1 MPSLPLARVVLPL
14 LAIFWLLVALAA
26 FSGLAG

>member
-1 MPSLPLARVVLPL
+1 MQLPLARVVLPL
-14 LAIFWLLVALAA
+14 IAVFWLLVALAA

>member
-1 MPSLPLARVVLPL
+1 MPLPLARVVLPL

-26 FSGLAG
+26 FSGLAGG

>member
-1 MPSLPLARVVLPL
+1 MPLPLARVVLPL

-26 FSGLAG
+26 FSGFVG